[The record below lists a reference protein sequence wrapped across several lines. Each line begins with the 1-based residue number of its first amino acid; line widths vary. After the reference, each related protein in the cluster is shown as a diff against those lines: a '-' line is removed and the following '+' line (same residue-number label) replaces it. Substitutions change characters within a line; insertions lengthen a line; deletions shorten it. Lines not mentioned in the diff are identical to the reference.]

1 MPAISFDPLSYQLN
15 GPPVLLPENAGRAE
29 NAEAK
34 WVGGH
39 IVRIFRM
46 MSVGWRHRQSLETGR
61 LNMTTI
67 ANAACLARL
76 LFYLEP
82 VNCSTKTIH
91 A

>member
-1 MPAISFDPLSYQLN
+1 MEMAAHPEDKCAAN
-15 GPPVLLPENAGRAE
+15 GPRRVLARKLRVDLKSAPS
-29 NAEAK
+29 
-34 WVGGH
+34 
-39 IVRIFRM
+39 IV
-46 MSVGWRHRQSLETGR
+46 ETGR

-91 A
+91 ASQL